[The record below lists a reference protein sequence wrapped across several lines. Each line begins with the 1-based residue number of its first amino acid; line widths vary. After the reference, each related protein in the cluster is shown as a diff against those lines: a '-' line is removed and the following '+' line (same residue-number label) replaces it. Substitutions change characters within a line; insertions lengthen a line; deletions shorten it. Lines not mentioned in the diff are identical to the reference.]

1 MMYKAV
7 KNQQT
12 IINKM
17 SFAKRLTIFLLWS
30 ALTLYVVLA
39 LSRQVE
45 RPEPITIT
53 LTSTDT
59 IYEQIDRLDAV
70 SDTIKI
76 YYETKVKHFT
86 TLPTGERVRIFAER
100 INRQ

>member
-1 MMYKAV
+1 M
-7 KNQQT
+7 NS
-12 IINKM
+12 ISINTKL
-17 SFAKRLTIFLLWS
+17 FILTVFS
-30 ALTLYVVLA
+30 VLA
-39 LSRQVE
+39 FCLVLDFNSPVE

-53 LTSTDT
+53 LTSKDT
-59 IYEQIDRLDAV
+59 IYEEIDRLNAV

-76 YYETKVKHFT
+76 YYETKVKNYT